1 MEEDLAR
8 GILETIDMDSYRV
21 EKQSTMKI
29 SLADEDVEI
38 GPVPTSGRGH
48 MPEPELDLLSN
59 IVKTFNDQW
68 GNIPWTDADRM
79 HRLIS
84 EDIPARVVADGAY
97 QNAMKNNDKQN
108 ARIEHD
114 KALGRVMTAVLK
126 DDTELFKQFSDNES
140 FKKWLSDSI
149 FAVTYEESGK
159 KSA

>member
-1 MEEDLAR
+1 
-8 GILETIDMDSYRV
+8 MDSYRV

-38 GPVPTSGRGH
+38 GPMPTSGGGH

-59 IVKTFNDQW
+59 IVKIFNDQW
-68 GNIPWTDADRM
+68 GNIPWTDADRV

-84 EDIPARVVADGAY
+84 EDIPARVAADGAY

-114 KALGRVMTAVLK
+114 KALGHVMTAVLK